1 MDDQEALNIINNEIS
16 KDQLQTLIRQ
26 GNTTSFIF
34 SIKNRIGGLAR
45 VLKVFQVTKTEEFI
59 QKFIYFLFE

>member
-1 MDDQEALNIINNEIS
+1 MDDQEALAVVNNDMPPEKLRS
-16 KDQLQTLIRQ
+16 LVQQ

-45 VLKVFQVTKTEEFI
+45 ALQVFQV
-59 QKFIYFLFE
+59 

>member
-1 MDDQEALNIINNEIS
+1 MDDQETLNTINNEMS
-16 KDQLQTLIRQ
+16 KEQLQSLIRQ

-45 VLKVFQVTKTEEFI
+45 VLKVFQVDI
-59 QKFIYFLFE
+59 H

>member
-1 MDDQEALNIINNEIS
+1 MDDQETVALVNHEIPIEKLRS
-16 KDQLQTLIRQ
+16 LVRQ

-45 VLKVFQVTKTEEFI
+45 ALKVFQVYFI
-59 QKFIYFLFE
+59 KKFS

>member
-1 MDDQEALNIINNEIS
+1 MDDQEALNVVNTELS
-16 KDQLQTLIRQ
+16 KEQFQSLVRQ

-45 VLKVFQVTKTEEFI
+45 VLKVFQVN
-59 QKFIYFLFE
+59 

>member
-1 MDDQEALNIINNEIS
+1 MDDQEALNVINNEMS
-16 KDQLQTLIRQ
+16 KDQLQSLIRQ

-45 VLKVFQVTKTEEFI
+45 VLKVFQVLKKQI
-59 QKFIYFLFE
+59 ISIKIDVLFF

>member
-1 MDDQEALNIINNEIS
+1 MDDQETVALVNHEIPIEKLRS
-16 KDQLQTLIRQ
+16 LVRQ

-45 VLKVFQVTKTEEFI
+45 ALKVFQVYFI
-59 QKFIYFLFE
+59 KKLS

>member
-1 MDDQEALNIINNEIS
+1 MDDQETVALVNHEIPIEKIRS
-16 KDQLQTLIRQ
+16 LVRQ

-45 VLKVFQVTKTEEFI
+45 ALKVFQVDFI
-59 QKFIYFLFE
+59 